1 MITDR
6 NGNTLREG
14 TDYEINSLIGTEA
27 AGKASVNI
35 TGKGAYYGTTTKR
48 FTITP
53 HDINTNDVSVAFVKS
68 GAQPYE
74 KNGAK
79 PKVRVVYKGNT
90 LEESV
95 DYTLSYKGNKNVGD
109 TATVTIKGKR
119 NFTGSREM
127 NFTVGNS
134 SLENVSVYVPDKV
147 VSSRAGGWY
156 STPVLTDTNGVKLVA
171 GKDYA
176 KTIVYTCEGSELD
189 RKKDKVAAGQEIKVT
204 LTGMGNYDN
213 STTTAVYRI
222 LPAGKDLSKASV
234 KINKTCYYNGE
245 AVTLLP
251 SDITVKIGKTTVPS
265 SEYEIVPG
273 SYVNNNRKG
282 TAKVQIRGIG
292 SYGGVKTISFRI
304 YAKKVKR

>member
-1 MITDR
+1 MEEDGAPDFVFQAGGFSVLETENGTMGLSDSDSISPLWTGDMDELASELYTAMKAKQEAIDISKYQFQYTESSSGADR
-6 NGNTLREG
+6 KKLMQVYYAVVNDHPDLYYVRTAYSFTYSDGIIKKIKPQYFADMDDAAFMREG

-95 DYTLSYKGNKNVGD
+95 DYTLSYKGNKSVGD

-119 NFTGSREM
+119 NF
-127 NFTVGNS
+127 
-134 SLENVSVYVPDKV
+134 
-147 VSSRAGGWY
+147 
-156 STPVLTDTNGVKLVA
+156 
-171 GKDYA
+171 
-176 KTIVYTCEGSELD
+176 
-189 RKKDKVAAGQEIKVT
+189 
-204 LTGMGNYDN
+204 TGMGNYDN

-234 KINKTCYYNGE
+234 PM
-245 AVTLLP
+245 AASRP
-251 SDITVKIGKTTVPS
+251 
-265 SEYEIVPG
+265 
-273 SYVNNNRKG
+273 
-282 TAKVQIRGIG
+282 
-292 SYGGVKTISFRI
+292 
-304 YAKKVKR
+304 